1 VEKIGYAHLIEK
13 FQLAALP
20 LPVIRVVTSA
30 LTGRRTRDHGG
41 KALEEFGPSYQPE
54 PTMLAHLRFALRYE
68 GLNLQVLSLLFET
81 ADAPQVVLAAL
92 LAQPGGPFP
101 RRLAYLF
108 EWLTGR
114 MLEVPADALPSKK
127 VRYVPVLDE
136 SLQFGLTVAS
146 SARIERYK
154 VIDNLP
160 GTSAFCP
167 LVRKT
172 PYLISMTS
180 KNLKERTL
188 ATLAKYDRA
197 LLLRAAAYLYL
208 KETHS
213 SFEIERANPSTS
225 RAQRFA
231 DLLHEAETGMPLSEE
246 RFVELQNAVVDPR
259 FAEASYRQIQNWVG
273 NDYGYRARIDFVPPR
288 PQDVRP
294 LMEGLILMAERLRAH
309 PEALDAVIAASMASF
324 GFVFIHPF
332 EDGNGRLHRYLIHE
346 QLSNAGFTPKG
357 IILPVS
363 AVILANLDRYNETLE
378 DFSRPIRDRTSYDPQ
393 APQAPATGNDAVYFR
408 YFDATEQASFLYD
421 ALDRTVEKELD
432 AEIGFLLGFDRA
444 QGALSAL
451 ADWPAHSLDIFIR
464 VVRQNDGRL
473 SINKQKSHFE
483 WMSTEELARFEAI
496 VARAFDFT
504 IESEAIAELPAPATN
519 H

>member
-1 VEKIGYAHLIEK
+1 VEKIGYAYVIEK
-13 FQLAALP
+13 LQLAALP
-20 LPVIRVVTSA
+20 LPVTRVVTSA
-30 LTGRRTRDHGG
+30 ITGRRTRDHGG
-41 KALEEFGPSYQPE
+41 KAHEEFGNSYRPE
-54 PTMLAHLRFALRYE
+54 PNLLAHLRFALRYE

-81 ADAPQVVLAAL
+81 PDAPDVVLAAL

-114 MLEVPADALPSKK
+114 RLDVPADALPSTK

-136 SLQFGLTVAS
+136 SLQFGLTLAAS
-146 SARIERYK
+146 TRIERFR

-160 GTSAFCP
+160 GTGTFCP

-172 PYLISMTS
+172 DYLIKMTG
-180 KNLKERTL
+180 KDLQARTL

-213 SFEIERANPSTS
+213 SFEIERARPGNS

-231 DLLHEAETGMPLSEE
+231 DLLHEAEIGMPLSEE

-259 FAEASYRQIQNWVG
+259 FAEASYRQIQNWIG

-294 LMEGLILMAERLRAH
+294 LMDGLILMAERLRAR
-309 PEALDAVIAASMASF
+309 PEALDAVIAASMIAF

-363 AVILANLDRYNETLE
+363 AVILANLSRYNETLE
-378 DFSRPIRDRTSYDPQ
+378 DFSRPIRARTSFDPQ
-393 APQAPATGNDAVYFR
+393 VPQAPATGNDPVYFR

-421 ALDRTVEKELD
+421 ALERTVEKDLD
-432 AEIGFLLGFDRA
+432 AEISFLLGFDRA

-451 ADWPAHSLDIFIR
+451 ADWPAHSLDMFIR

-473 SINKQKSHFE
+473 SVNKQKSHFE
-483 WMSTEELARFEAI
+483 WMSQEELARFERI

-504 IESEAIAELPAPATN
+504 IERDAIITT
-519 H
+519 

>member
-1 VEKIGYAHLIEK
+1 VERIGYAYVIEK

-20 LPVIRVVTSA
+20 LPVTRVVTSA

-41 KALEEFGPSYQPE
+41 KAHEEFGNSYRPE
-54 PTMLAHLRFALRYE
+54 PTLLAHLRFALRYE

-81 ADAPQVVLAAL
+81 PDAPDVVLAAL

-114 MLEVPADALPSKK
+114 RLDVPADALPSTK

-136 SLQFGLTVAS
+136 SLQFGLTLAAS
-146 SARIERYK
+146 TRIERFR

-160 GTSAFCP
+160 GTGTFCP

-172 PYLISMTS
+172 DYLIKMTG
-180 KNLKERTL
+180 KDLQARTL

-213 SFEIERANPSTS
+213 SFEIERARPGNS

-231 DLLHEAETGMPLSEE
+231 DLLHEAEIGMPLSEE

-259 FAEASYRQIQNWVG
+259 FAEASYRQIQNWIG

-294 LMEGLILMAERLRAH
+294 LMEGLILMAERLRAR
-309 PEALDAVIAASMASF
+309 PEALDAVIAASMVAF

-363 AVILANLDRYNETLE
+363 AVILANLSRYNETLE
-378 DFSRPIRDRTSYDPQ
+378 DFSRPIRARTSFDPQ
-393 APQAPATGNDAVYFR
+393 VPQAPATGNDPVYFR

-421 ALDRTVEKELD
+421 ALERTVEKDLD
-432 AEIGFLLGFDRA
+432 AEICFLLGFDRA

-451 ADWPAHSLDIFIR
+451 ADWPAHSLDMFIR
-464 VVRQNDGRL
+464 VVRQNEGRL
-473 SINKQKSHFE
+473 SVNKQKSHFE
-483 WMSTEELARFEAI
+483 WMSQEELARFETI
-496 VARAFDFT
+496 VARAFDFS
-504 IESEAIAELPAPATN
+504 IERDAILTT
-519 H
+519 

>member
-1 VEKIGYAHLIEK
+1 VEKIGYAHLMEQY
-13 FQLAALP
+13 QLPALP
-20 LPVIRVVTSA
+20 LPVIRAVSGA

-41 KALEEFGPSYQPE
+41 QAVEEFGLSYRPE
-54 PTMLAHLRFALRYE
+54 PTVIAHLRFALRYE
-68 GLNLQVLSLLFET
+68 GLNLQVLSLLFEKVGAQEILT
-81 ADAPQVVLAAL
+81 AL
-92 LAQPGGPFP
+92 LAQPGGPLP

-114 MLEVPADALPSKK
+114 TIDVPADALPSKK
-127 VRYVPVLDE
+127 VRYVAVLDE
-136 SLQFGLTVAS
+136 SLQFGLTLPS
-146 SARIERYK
+146 SPRIERYK

-172 PYLISMTS
+172 PYLLTMAS
-180 KNLKERTL
+180 KGLKERTL
-188 ATLAKYDRA
+188 TTLAKYDRA
-197 LLLRAAAYLYL
+197 LILRAAAYLYL

-213 SFEIERANPSTS
+213 SFEVERVKPSTS
-225 RAQRFA
+225 KAQRFA
-231 DLLHEAETGMPLSEE
+231 DLLHDAETGRPLSEE

-294 LMEGLILMAERLRAH
+294 LMQGLISLAERVRAR
-309 PEALDAVIAASMASF
+309 PAAIDAVIAASMTSF

-363 AVILANLDRYNETLE
+363 AVILANLDRYKETLE
-378 DFSRPIRDRTSYDPQ
+378 DFSRHVRDRTSYDPQ
-393 APQAPATGNDAVYFR
+393 VPTAAAIGNDAVYFR

-421 ALDRTVEKELD
+421 ALERTVERDLD
-432 AEIGFLLGFDRA
+432 EEISFLLGFDRA
-444 QGALSAL
+444 QGALSEL
-451 ADWPAHSLDIFIR
+451 ADWPAHSLDTFIR
-464 VVRQNDGRL
+464 VVRQNEGRL
-473 SINKQKSHFE
+473 SINKRKSHFE
-483 WMSTEELARFEAI
+483 WMTTEELARFEEI
-496 VARAFDFT
+496 VGRAFDLG
-504 IESEAIAELPAPATN
+504 IEREAIAELPVPLPG
-519 H
+519 

>member
-1 VEKIGYAHLIEK
+1 MERIGYAYVIEK

-20 LPVIRVVTSA
+20 LPVTRVVTSA

-41 KALEEFGPSYQPE
+41 KAHEEFGNSYRPE
-54 PTMLAHLRFALRYE
+54 PTLLAHLRFALRYE

-81 ADAPQVVLAAL
+81 PDAPDVVLAAL

-114 MLEVPADALPSKK
+114 RLDVPADALPSTK

-136 SLQFGLTVAS
+136 SLQFGLTLAAS
-146 SARIERYK
+146 TRIERFR

-160 GTSAFCP
+160 GTGTFCP

-172 PYLISMTS
+172 DYLIKMTG
-180 KNLKERTL
+180 KDLQARTL

-213 SFEIERANPSTS
+213 SFEIERARPGNS

-231 DLLHEAETGMPLSEE
+231 DLLHEAEIGMPLSEE

-259 FAEASYRQIQNWVG
+259 FAEASYRQIQNWIG

-294 LMEGLILMAERLRAH
+294 LMEGLILMAERLRAR
-309 PEALDAVIAASMASF
+309 PEALDAVIAASMVAF

-363 AVILANLDRYNETLE
+363 AVILANLSRYNETLE
-378 DFSRPIRDRTSYDPQ
+378 DFSRPIRARTSFDPQ
-393 APQAPATGNDAVYFR
+393 VPQAPATGNDPVYFR

-421 ALDRTVEKELD
+421 ALERTVEKDLD
-432 AEIGFLLGFDRA
+432 AEICFLLGFDRA

-451 ADWPAHSLDIFIR
+451 ADWPAHSLDMFIR
-464 VVRQNDGRL
+464 VVRQNEGRL
-473 SINKQKSHFE
+473 SVNKQKSHFE
-483 WMSTEELARFEAI
+483 WMSQEELARFETI
-496 VARAFDFT
+496 VARAFDFS
-504 IESEAIAELPAPATN
+504 IERDAILTT
-519 H
+519 